1 MLYKGNHW
9 THLLATCIPCI
20 ILQWR
25 PVVPIYNIYV
35 HVYIQYILPYSPASR
50 FECVKV
56 SKEIMKLCKGDFDYK
71 CTSEFIMK
79 YAKFS
84 IVSIKRK
91 HCKIVNT
98 NNNSPSSTRELWDK
112 NCIFCE
118 LHLFFT
124 IFVSVQYHRGGIVH
138 FSEYLLTVLFYFS
151 VWNLDILF
159 WAKVLLSLNFTFSQ
173 LDVFLFIGNIQW

>member
-1 MLYKGNHW
+1 MTNW
-9 THLLATCIPCI
+9 THKMFNNKKEKSKSEAHCQETRSCSHLSSTRHIRRNLPLSDI
-20 ILQWR
+20 
-25 PVVPIYNIYV
+25 
-35 HVYIQYILPYSPASR
+35 HVYIFARTICLYVCVHICTYVQYRLPYYPASR

-84 IVSIKRK
+84 IISIKRQ
-91 HCKIVNT
+91 HHKIVNT

-118 LHLFFT
+118 LHLFF
-124 IFVSVQYHRGGIVH
+124 YHLCFCSI
-138 FSEYLLTVLFYFS
+138 
-151 VWNLDILF
+151 
-159 WAKVLLSLNFTFSQ
+159 SQ
-173 LDVFLFIGNIQW
+173 RRNCPF